1 MRLGILRIT
10 ASLAL
15 LLSTQAHEALA
26 QAFPPDREVQQILEE
41 RVAIGRNPGIV
52 VGMLDANGPRVV
64 AVGTSGKDGLALDGN
79 TLLEIG
85 SASKVFTSV
94 LMADM
99 VLKGETRLDEPVQSL
114 LPDRVRIP
122 DDEGRPITLQ
132 DISTHRSALPR
143 MPSNFAP
150 SNPQNPYADYSV
162 EQMYEFLSGYELPRH
177 IGDEFEYS
185 NLAVGLLG
193 HALALL
199 AGTSYEGLAR
209 ERIFNPLGMHD
220 TGIELS
226 EELLA
231 RMAQGHTPVG
241 APTSNWDIPT
251 LAGAGAIRST
261 ANDMLLFLAANLDGA
276 DTPISPAMA
285 ETHEI
290 RNEVGGDQAMALGW
304 LVFQRFEDLP
314 IHWHNGGTG
323 GFRFFMGLDKTNGRA
338 VTVLTNA
345 SVSVDDLG
353 FHLLDQRHELSP
365 PEPMVER
372 VEIEVDPE
380 VLQKYVGVYELTIGM
395 TFTVTL
401 EGGQLF
407 VDVSGQGKTALF
419 AESEEKFFFKDVEA
433 QITFQMDDDGLVTGL
448 VLHQS
453 GQDIPGERIG
463 G

>member
-1 MRLGILRIT
+1 MRFGIRSGSALIGL
-10 ASLAL
+10 LAL
-15 LLSTQAHEALA
+15 GSLSPAVA
-26 QAFPPDREVQQILEE
+26 QEFPPDQEVERILAE

-52 VGMLDANGPRVV
+52 VGVLDAEGPRVL
-64 AVGTSGKDGLALDGN
+64 AVGTSGKEGLALDGH

-99 VLKGETRLDEPVQSL
+99 ALKGETRLDEPIQGL
-114 LPDRVRIP
+114 LPETVRIP
-122 DDEGRPITLQ
+122 DDEGRPITLL

-143 MPSNFAP
+143 MPANFTP
-150 SNPQNPYADYSV
+150 GDPQNPYADYTV
-162 EQMYEFLSGYELPRH
+162 DQMYEFLSGYELTRH

-193 HALALL
+193 HALSLR
-199 AGTSYEGLAR
+199 AGMSYESVVR
-209 ERIFNPLGMHD
+209 ERILDPLGMED
-220 TGIELS
+220 TGIDLS
-226 EELLA
+226 DDLLA

-241 APTSNWDIPT
+241 APASNWDIPA

-261 ANDMLLFLAANLDGA
+261 ANDMLRFLAANLEGA

-285 ETHEI
+285 LTHEI
-290 RNEVGGDQAMALGW
+290 RNEAGGDQAMALGW
-304 LVFQRFEDLP
+304 LVFRRFEDLP

-323 GFRFFMGLDKTNGRA
+323 GFRFFMGVDKTHGRA

-380 VLQKYVGVYELTIGM
+380 ILEKYVGVYELAIGM
-395 TFTVTL
+395 TFTVTR
-401 EGGQLF
+401 EEDQLF
-407 VDVSGQGKTALF
+407 VDVSGQGKTAVF
-419 AESEEKFFFKDVEA
+419 PESEETFFFKEVEA
-433 QITFQMDDDGLVTGL
+433 QITFQMDEDGQVTGL

-453 GQDIPGERIG
+453 GQDIPGERVG
-463 G
+463 S